1 MDTWHQD
8 VRSALHALRRSRGF
22 TLVTVVSA
30 ALGIGMATLAFGVAY
45 ALLWVPL
52 PFPQA
57 DRLAAVS
64 MERPVEELARPSRV
78 SVPEFF
84 DLGAQCHSF
93 AVQTAYRE
101 RSLTVFVQGQAEQVP
116 GAVVSADFFRVLGV
130 APRLGR
136 TLRPE
141 DDRPSAPPVVVL
153 GDRLWRQS
161 FGGDPGVVGRTVWVD
176 ESVAMVIGVMP
187 PGFSFPRSQDA
198 WIPFAGRLGASPPR
212 ASRSLRM
219 VVRLRPGVSL
229 ADAQAEVR
237 TVGDRLAAR
246 FPESTAGWSGYVRP
260 VRANSLS
267 PETLLALRYL
277 SGASAFIFLIA
288 CANLTHLLLVRM
300 AARRQELAVRA
311 AFGAGPGRLARQIF
325 TESALLAGAGGVL
338 GTGFA
343 AFLLIRVSELEVR
356 SGYPSWLSFTFGR
369 PALLFAFAATA
380 AFALLLGLPAALR
393 EARRKDLSRVLKEAA
408 DASGSRRV
416 QRLRAALL
424 ICEIAAAVTLLT
436 GASLTVRSLLA
447 LRSEPG
453 GIRPSHLVTLWT
465 RFLGPRY
472 TDDAVRAERI
482 DNILAGLRTI
492 PGVRDAAAADDIPQ
506 TFSTGEVLISPLR
519 PDGSFG
525 SFGSAGP
532 ALRVQL
538 ISVSPG
544 YFRTLGAPLRSGR
557 DVTNGVAGGV
567 VVNEALA
574 HALWPGGSAVGQALR
589 LDRGDTFLVAGVT
602 ADIRH
607 RLLSAQTGPVL
618 YVPLAAGSQG
628 GIGFLLRTRLSP
640 EQLLPAAA
648 RQIHQV
654 DSRLPAFG
662 AATLDDL
669 RAGIL
674 IPDRQRSQ
682 TALLCAVIALFLTLL
697 GVYAV
702 LSFTVSQQLRG
713 IGVRLALGATR
724 WRVMWQIV
732 GRGLALTGAGLALG
746 LAGALLVGRLLAPYL
761 YQVSPA
767 DPVSFGGIAI
777 LVFDAAFIAC
787 YLPARR
793 VLEVDPVEVLREE

>member
-1 MDTWHQD
+1 MDTWHHD
-8 VRSALHALRRSRGF
+8 VRSALHALRRSPGF

-30 ALGIGMATLAFGVAY
+30 ALGIGMATLAFGIAY

-57 DRLAAVS
+57 DRLVAVS
-64 MERPVEELARPSRV
+64 MERPVEELARPSQV

-84 DLGAQCHSF
+84 DLGAQCRSF

-161 FGGDPGVVGRTVWVD
+161 FGGDPGVVGRTVSVD
-176 ESVAMVIGVMP
+176 ESAAMVIGVMP

-246 FPESTAGWSGYVRP
+246 YPESTAGWSGYVRP
-260 VRANSLS
+260 VRANSFP
-267 PETLLALRYL
+267 PEMRLALRYL

-325 TESALLAGAGGVL
+325 TESALLAGTGGVL

-343 AFLLIRVSELEVR
+343 AFLLVRVAELEVR

-369 PALLFAFAATA
+369 PALFFAFVATA

-447 LRSEPG
+447 LRGEPG
-453 GIRPSHLVTLWT
+453 GVRPSHLVTLWT

-472 TDDAVRAERI
+472 ADDAARAERI
-482 DNILAGLRTI
+482 ADILAGLRTI

-506 TFSTGEVLISPLR
+506 SFSTGEALISPLR
-519 PDGSFG
+519 PDGQLG
-525 SFGSAGP
+525 S

-538 ISVSPG
+538 IAVSPG

-557 DVTNGVAGGV
+557 DVTDGAAGGV

-607 RLLSAQTGPVL
+607 RLLSARAGPVL
-618 YVPLAAGSQG
+618 YVPLAAGSQR

-654 DSRLPAFG
+654 DPRLPAFD

-674 IPDRQRSQ
+674 IPDRQRSE

-702 LSFTVSQQLRG
+702 LSFTVGQQLRG

-746 LAGALLVGRLLAPYL
+746 LAGALLVGHLLAPYL
-761 YQVSPA
+761 YHVSPA
-767 DPVSFGGIAI
+767 DPVSFAGIAI